1 MTERTRDLV
10 TGQLTLDYFIRKA
23 AEGWTLSAIE
33 WMREVED
40 AIPAESFRISATS
53 EELPYGMRV
62 SDDGLRLEPNPL
74 ERTVLLLIL
83 DKIVQDK
90 RITQIAAELNENGLR
105 TRQAAP
111 WTPTAVFD
119 LLPRLIEAGPAILK
133 SNDWRELRGKTTHP
147 VS

>member
-1 MTERTRDLV
+1 MTQRSRDLV

-23 AEGWTLSAIE
+23 AEGWSLAAVE
-33 WMREVED
+33 WVREVD
-40 AIPAESFRISATS
+40 DIVPAESFQISATS
-53 EELPYGMRV
+53 EELPYGLRL
-62 SDDGLRLEPNPL
+62 SEDGMRLEPNPL

-105 TRQAAP
+105 TRQATP

-133 SNDWRELRGKTTHP
+133 SNDWQQLRRKTTHP

>member
-1 MTERTRDLV
+1 MTQRSRDLV

-23 AEGWTLSAIE
+23 AEGWTLSAVE
-33 WMREVED
+33 WVREVGD
-40 AIPAESFRISATS
+40 VIPAESFQISATS
-53 EELPYGMRV
+53 EELPYGVRL
-62 SDDGLRLEPNPL
+62 SEDGLRLEPNPL

-105 TRQAAP
+105 TRQATP
-111 WTPTAVFD
+111 WSPTAVFD

-133 SNDWRELRGKTTHP
+133 SDDWQQLRGKQLTQ
-147 VS
+147 

>member
-10 TGQLTLDYFIRKA
+10 TGQLTLEYFIRKA
-23 AEGWTLSAIE
+23 AEGWSLSAVE
-33 WMREVED
+33 WVREVAD
-40 AIPAESFRISATS
+40 TTTQRDRVSITS
-53 EELPYGMRV
+53 EELPYGMRL

-105 TRQAAP
+105 TRQATP

-133 SNDWRELRGKTTHP
+133 SNDWQQLRGKTTHA